1 MRTLRK
7 IKYLFKETKL
17 FNMFVVGRI
26 NRKKESILRW
36 AAEVI
41 RRHPLD
47 KNFNAESK
55 IFNYTLFF
63 LKYATLLYF

>member
-1 MRTLRK
+1 
-7 IKYLFKETKL
+7 
-17 FNMFVVGRI
+17 MFVVGRI